1 MGILG
6 FGRAKKLED
15 LKMGDLRKERVR
27 LEVEQDKRLTTIR
40 RAQEEYDRRRDMAS
54 EPGVSEAE
62 RSVAAYRMSQA
73 LKRKSRA
80 ESDLQRV
87 ITRMNVL
94 DSTIEVIR
102 MKDDLRKRGVWKR
115 INDMDEIALENQ
127 LDAFSFATRDADNKL
142 DTIVGMLERDPGDV
156 AFNRGAEFDGAMQD
170 IMRAAGEK
178 RDTA

>member
-15 LKMGDLRKERVR
+15 LKIRDLRKEKIK

-40 RAQEEYDRRRDMAS
+40 RAQDEYDRRRDIAS
-54 EPGVSEAE
+54 EPGVGEAE

-73 LKRKSRA
+73 SKRKSRA

-87 ITRMNVL
+87 ITRMSVL

-115 INDMDEIALENQ
+115 INSLDESALENQ
-127 LDAFSFATRDADNKL
+127 LDAIAFATKESDNKL
-142 DTIVGMLERDPGDV
+142 ETIVGMLEKDPVDV
-156 AFNRGAEFDGAMQD
+156 AFDRGAEYDRAMED
-170 IMRAAGEK
+170 IERTAGEK
-178 RDTA
+178 VG